1 MRKKFFLFFISV
13 TYIYNKEQSPEMYVE
28 EERVSESWQQY
39 QTDGPGHKM
48 LHRVGNGLG

>member
-1 MRKKFFLFFISV
+1 M
-13 TYIYNKEQSPEMYVE
+13 NVE

-48 LHRVGNGLG
+48 LHRVGNGLGQVTQHIPQLA